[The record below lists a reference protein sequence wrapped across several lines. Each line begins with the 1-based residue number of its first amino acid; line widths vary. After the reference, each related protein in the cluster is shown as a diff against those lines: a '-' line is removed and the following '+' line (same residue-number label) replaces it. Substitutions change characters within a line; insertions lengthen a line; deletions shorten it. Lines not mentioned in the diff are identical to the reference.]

1 MKRLLIVAALTFGIL
16 CTAASAG
23 ARPVAWSGT
32 TGTPGGMEISGI
44 PLQSVMLNVATGK
57 VRIQS
62 LQMVM
67 TCTDTQDG
75 LVSPVAFFT
84 GASPRATM
92 RSNRYTIEYTADA
105 GGRSGQVR
113 VTGQLRSNGQGTA
126 RVTMTATSTDSSTG
140 ATIENCTGAV
150 GFQVRRGPTS

>member
-1 MKRLLIVAALTFGIL
+1 MKRLLTVTALAFGIL
-16 CTAASAG
+16 YPAAAA
-23 ARPVAWSGT
+23 ARPVVWAGT
-32 TGTPGGMEISGI
+32 TGTPAGMEISGI
-44 PLQSVMLNVATGK
+44 PLQSVILDVAAGK
-57 VRIQS
+57 VRIKS

-84 GASPRATM
+84 GVSPRATL
-92 RSNRYTIEYTADA
+92 RSNRYTVEYAAVA

-113 VTGQLRSNGQGTA
+113 VTGQLRSNGRGTA

-150 GFQVRRGPTS
+150 GFQVRRGPTT